1 LHLRGGARGASVDLT
16 PPLSSPQMTV
26 LDHPESRDDG
36 LVGAQ
41 RLPEHR
47 SEGRCPKAH
56 RDIQLGDA
64 GRKIYCEL

>member
-1 LHLRGGARGASVDLT
+1 
-16 PPLSSPQMTV
+16 MTV

-41 RLPEHR
+41 RLPEHK